1 MKNSAKQSSS
11 VKKVLKKIK
20 PYSFYLILA
29 LVSAI
34 ISVSLTLYI
43 PVLTGN
49 AIDNII
55 DKGNVDFASVIQI
68 LVYIGVGIGGV
79 ALFQWIMTYF
89 TNIVSYRT
97 VRDLRREVFEKFN
110 TVPLSYIDTTPH
122 GDLISRV
129 INDVD
134 AVGDGLTQMFLQ
146 LFSGIVTIVGTLVF
160 MLTINW
166 KIALVVVVLTP
177 LSLFVA
183 AFIGKMT
190 HNRFTRQQAL
200 NGDISSYV
208 EEHIGNQRIVKA
220 FSYEDRA
227 FEEFEKYNDEL
238 LEVGFKAQFA
248 GALANPSTR
257 FVNALVY
264 AAVGIMGALFAVAG
278 TLSVGQL
285 SCFLTYAN
293 QYTKPFNEISG
304 VITELQNAIACAAR
318 VFELMEAEPQEPDS
332 PDAIELTQV
341 KGAVELKNVSFSYV
355 PEQKLIEDFN
365 LHVQPGQRI
374 AIVGPTGCGKTT
386 LINLLMRFYD
396 IDSGKITIDG
406 NDITK
411 VTRDSLR
418 RAFAMVLQDT
428 WLFHGT
434 IYENIAY
441 GKPDATLEDVKRVCK
456 AARIH
461 NYIMR
466 LPKQYDTVLTDDGR
480 NISKGQKQLLTIA
493 RAMLLDAHMLILD
506 EATSNVDTRTELQ
519 IQEAMLELMKDKT
532 CFVIAHRLSTIQNA
546 DCILVVKE
554 GEVIEQGTH
563 DELMEKRG
571 FYRSLYDSQFAGKQ
585 I

>member
-1 MKNSAKQSSS
+1 MPDNECDVPAEYSQVLAFNTSFKGLLSEDKFIARSDYKHLIE
-11 VKKVLKKIK
+11 KYKRLFDFFKVLESSNLLNDYIKKHKLDEAQIIYFSNAYNDTKELQKESSIIK
-20 PYSFYLILA
+20 MHNDKYISQH
-29 LVSAI
+29 LVSEKDYLDRILRECDSAI
-34 ISVSLTLYI
+34 LL
-43 PVLTGN
+43 
-49 AIDNII
+49 DNE
-55 DKGNVDFASVIQI
+55 Q
-68 LVYIGVGIGGV
+68 
-79 ALFQWIMTYF
+79 
-89 TNIVSYRT
+89 
-97 VRDLRREVFEKFN
+97 REV
-110 TVPLSYIDTTPH
+110 VLSDEDH
-122 GDLISRV
+122 
-129 INDVD
+129 
-134 AVGDGLTQMFLQ
+134 
-146 LFSGIVTIVGTLVF
+146 TLV
-160 MLTINW
+160 I
-166 KIALVVVVLTP
+166 
-177 LSLFVA
+177 
-183 AFIGKMT
+183 
-190 HNRFTRQQAL
+190 
-200 NGDISSYV
+200 
-208 EEHIGNQRIVKA
+208 
-220 FSYEDRA
+220 
-227 FEEFEKYNDEL
+227 
-238 LEVGFKAQFA
+238 A
-248 GALANPSTR
+248 GA
-257 FVNALVY
+257 
-264 AAVGIMGALFAVAG
+264 GA
-278 TLSVGQL
+278 
-285 SCFLTYAN
+285 
-293 QYTKPFNEISG
+293 
-304 VITELQNAIACAAR
+304 
-318 VFELMEAEPQEPDS
+318 
-332 PDAIELTQV
+332 
-341 KGAVELKNVSFSYV
+341 
-355 PEQKLIEDFN
+355 
-365 LHVQPGQRI
+365 
-374 AIVGPTGCGKTT
+374 GKTT
-386 LINLLMRFYD
+386 IINLLMRFYD